1 MATILI
7 VDDDEKIVE
16 TLSIILKKEGYDI
29 LTGANGNDGL
39 KLCLEQKVDLVITDI
54 VMPEKEGLETIIDM
68 KKSFPSIKIIAI
80 SGGGKIDPE
89 DYLMLAEKFGAQK
102 TLAKP
107 FKKEDILFAVQE
119 VLRSQ

>member
-80 SGGGKIDPE
+80 SGGGKIGPE
-89 DYLMLAEKFGAQK
+89 DYLILAEKFGAKK

-107 FKKEDILFAVQE
+107 FKKDDILLAVQE
-119 VLRSQ
+119 VLRNN